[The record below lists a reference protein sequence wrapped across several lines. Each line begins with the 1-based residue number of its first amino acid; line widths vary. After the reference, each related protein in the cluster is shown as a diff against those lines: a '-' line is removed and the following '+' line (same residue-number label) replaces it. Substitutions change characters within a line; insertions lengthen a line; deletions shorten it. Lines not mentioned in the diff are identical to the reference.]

1 MGRGH
6 HDARRPERRGD
17 AKRADVIVA
26 IAPQPARAAKNA
38 TSEIPI
44 VMLHVA
50 DPVGLGLAQ
59 SLARPGGNLTGVATL
74 VPGGFQ
80 SKNLQL
86 LRELLPTAQRVA
98 VLTNSTNE
106 VTRRLI
112 PIEMPSAAAQLGLQL
127 DLIEVREVE
136 DIPAAVAMAKK
147 QEADAL
153 LVPGD

>member
-1 MGRGH
+1 MGREH

-44 VMLHVA
+44 VMLYVA
-50 DPVGLGLAQ
+50 DPVGVGLAQ

-74 VPGGFQ
+74 VPGAYT

-86 LRELLPTAQRVA
+86 LRELLPTARRIA
-98 VLTNSTNE
+98 VLLNPSNE
-106 VTRRLI
+106 IHRKLY
-112 PIEMPSAAAQLGLQL
+112 P
-127 DLIEVREVE
+127 
-136 DIPAAVAMAKK
+136 
-147 QEADAL
+147 
-153 LVPGD
+153 